1 MKKAK
6 RSSPLEQIASI
17 AKPVACILKVLFD
30 LFMYL
35 HSGK

>member
-6 RSSPLEQIASI
+6 RSKLEQIASI
-17 AKPVACILKVLFD
+17 AKPVASILKVLFD
-30 LFMYL
+30 LFMFL